1 MHAACHYTIKA
12 HQPSRHFFQVSLL
25 IRQPDPQGQI
35 VWLPNWILGSYMIRD
50 FARHIVSVRAKTA
63 EGLLLDVKKLTKNQ
77 WQVAAHDGQITLD
90 YEVYAWDLSVRGA
103 HLDQTHGYFNGT
115 CLLLAVQG
123 QEEKLHQLSLFE
135 PENVNW
141 RVATTLT
148 KQQVDAKGFGTYQA
162 DNYLE
167 LVDNPVEMANFTE
180 LHFNVANTQHSMVI
194 TGQHRADT
202 QRLAH
207 DLSKVCQA
215 AISFWG
221 DEQPPFNQYLFM
233 LMVVGSGYGG
243 LEHRRCTSLLS
254 SRDDLPLVTEP
265 QKIGEKYKT
274 FLGLCSH
281 EYFHSWLVKRIQ
293 PDVLIEPNL
302 HQENHTELL
311 WVFEGFTSYYDDLLL
326 ARAGLISVAEYLG
339 LLAQTITRHTKTLGR
354 FKQSV
359 TESSFDAW
367 TKYYKQDENTPN
379 SVVSYYVKGALI
391 ALCIDLKMRQLSQN
405 SVSLDT
411 VMRQLWQEYG
421 KTGQGVKND
430 TVQGLCQALLSE
442 DLSEFWQ
449 LCLYSTQELPFAEL
463 LQAQGVEV
471 EYKYDNV
478 ATKASASLGVRGQM
492 NDGGFQIQNV
502 WTGGAAEA
510 AGLSAGDVIIAFD
523 GLKVTPQLEKT
534 VSSYAIGTKVEIHF
548 FRRDELMQTNIT
560 LLANQAEVCGL
571 VVKEENQALVKRW
584 ILNL

>member
-12 HQPSRHFFQVSLL
+12 YQPSQHFFQVSLL

-50 FARHIVSVRAKTA
+50 FARHIVSVRAKTSQ
-63 EGLLLDVKKLTKNQ
+63 GLLLDVKKLTKNQ

-123 QEEKLHQLSLFE
+123 QEEKLHQLSLYE

-167 LVDNPVEMANFTE
+167 LVDNPVEMADFTE
-180 LHFNVANTQHSMVI
+180 LHFNVANTPHSMVI

-202 QRLAH
+202 QRLAD
-207 DLSKVCQA
+207 DLSKICQA

-243 LEHRRCTSLLS
+243 LEHRRCTSLLC

-265 QKIGEKYKT
+265 QKIGDKYKT

-326 ARAGLISVAEYLG
+326 VRAGLISVTEYLG

-391 ALCIDLKMRQLSQN
+391 ALCIDLKMRQLSHN

-421 KTGQGVKND
+421 KTGQGIKND

-463 LQAQGVEV
+463 LQAQGVEI
-471 EYKYDNV
+471 EYKYDNL

-492 NDGGFQIQNV
+492 NDGSFQLQNV

-510 AGLSAGDVIIAFD
+510 AGLSAGDVLVAFD
-523 GLKVTPQLEKT
+523 GLKVTAQLEKT

-548 FRRDELMQTNIT
+548 FRRDELMKTQIV
-560 LLANQAEVCGL
+560 LLASQAEVCGL
-571 VVKEENQALVKRW
+571 LVKEENQALVKRW
-584 ILNL
+584 MLNL